1 MYGGDSSSVQD
12 QLQNVQHICGT
23 HHAFAAILAD
33 GSVVTWGNQAN
44 MVVTA
49 PESNVSLC
57 TSRNLGACQGK
68 NEHIPVALQLV
79 KHLPVAHS
87 SVQNLER
94 TEPGPYS
101 R

>member
-23 HHAFAAILAD
+23 LHAFAAILAD

-68 NEHIPVALQLV
+68 NYSTSCDPHHDMSGRIFGHIF
-79 KHLPVAHS
+79 S
-87 SVQNLER
+87 IF
-94 TEPGPYS
+94 
-101 R
+101 